1 MEEGTGKWDNPISG
15 SIRLTS
21 KEEAFAVNPGYNNG
35 VFPQNMSMQGPY
47 YAGYIAPGQ
56 GARWSPPGLEAW
68 PREGPPS
75 GTPNAVVGWPATTND
90 SYVAV
95 VRGDHLGNTGTVRRR
110 WHSTIKKGKGMPC
123 ASPSLPRDAREDA
136 ASRIHASIDKVADDS
151 QIRNK
156 VVAYVAE
163 FKRWTAE

>member
-1 MEEGTGKWDNPISG
+1 MEEGT
-15 SIRLTS
+15 
-21 KEEAFAVNPGYNNG
+21 EAFAVNPGYNNG

-123 ASPSLPRDAREDA
+123 ASVWFLPASVSQLSPSKKSTNTHIRPCPLATLCSPRLMFE
-136 ASRIHASIDKVADDS
+136 SGI
-151 QIRNK
+151 
-156 VVAYVAE
+156 
-163 FKRWTAE
+163 